1 VSAPHV
7 PPACEHFAAV
17 HDVQARTHGC
27 EQCLRLRAPWTQLRI
42 CLTCGHVGCCED
54 SRYAHA
60 LVHHQETGHPIIA
73 SLERGEAWTWCYPH
87 GRYFVPSPVPLPRK
101 LSALDRLIGRLLRR

>member
-1 VSAPHV
+1 MTAPGT
-7 PPACEHFAAV
+7 PPACEHFASA
-17 HDVQARTHGC
+17 HDVRARTRGC
-27 EQCLRLRAPWTQLRI
+27 EECLRLRAPWTQLRI

-54 SRYAHA
+54 SPYAHA

-87 GRYFVPSPVPLPRK
+87 GRYFVPSPVPLPPK
-101 LSALDRLIGRLLRR
+101 LSTLQRLLGRLLRR